1 MDEEVLLDFK
11 RARSRKKVAYKQP
24 GGANGKNESPSRG
37 KLRDGKLQ
45 ITSSRE
51 HDVSH
56 FLFIFIFI
64 IIKVQFYS

>member
-11 RARSRKKVAYKQP
+11 AARSRQKVAYKRP

-45 ITSSRE
+45 IISSRE

-56 FLFIFIFI
+56 FLFIFII
-64 IIKVQFYS
+64 LKVHFYS